1 MNNTKIANE
10 LIKLAKSL
18 IAADQEGTNEE
29 AWASEYLK
37 KHGWKVSGNTA
48 TKQIENNIKLTID
61 ISPDKYFGPDAVEI
75 DFSNSHFKNIKELE
89 EKINDIHH
97 NLSFLDLR

>member
-48 TKQIENNIKLTID
+48 TK
-61 ISPDKYFGPDAVEI
+61 
-75 DFSNSHFKNIKELE
+75 
-89 EKINDIHH
+89 
-97 NLSFLDLR
+97 